1 MTRVYSLSALS
12 SRLYISKLIVHFRYS
27 FDKTEHMKDF
37 PSYLKV
43 DAMKLGLK
51 EMKKEYKK
59 VNIDEIEVC
68 LGYC

>member
-1 MTRVYSLSALS
+1 MQ
-12 SRLYISKLIVHFRYS
+12 VHFRYS
-27 FDKTEHMKDF
+27 VDKTEHIKDF
-37 PSYLKV
+37 PSYFKV

-68 LGYC
+68 LGLL

>member
-1 MTRVYSLSALS
+1 VFSPYLFCLPDSI
-12 SRLYISKLIVHFRYS
+12 YQIVFVQVHFRYS
-27 FDKTEHMKDF
+27 VDKTEHIKDF
-37 PSYLKV
+37 PSYFKV

-68 LGYC
+68 LGLL